1 MKQVKNSG
9 PLSGIKI
16 LDFSSL
22 LPGPFA
28 TLYLADMG
36 ATVLRVGSGTRP
48 DPIETRTPFIPE
60 TEISALWAYL
70 ARGKQS
76 INLNLKNPKAV
87 RIVEQLIAE
96 YDVVIE
102 QFRPGVMGKLRLDYE
117 SLKKINPAVIYCSLT
132 GYGQTGPLR
141 KRAGHDINYLSLAG
155 LPAYS
160 GKKESGPSLTGM
172 QIADIAS
179 GSLHSVIGILAAVIH
194 RKETG
199 KGQYIDIAMMDGVM
213 AFNIASGV
221 SCLVDQTE
229 PVRERERLNGGTLY
243 DFYETKDGEY
253 MSLGALEPQF
263 FKAFCEAIGRPDLT
277 PGGIAPENIEA
288 VKAEVRLVFKS
299 KTRDEWREI
308 FRDFD
313 ACVEP
318 VLGLS
323 EALNS
328 AQAGERQMIID
339 IDLPEGGK
347 VRQMANPI
355 KFSHAP
361 KEYTAIGVP
370 SGTHTKEI
378 IGGLGYSEEE
388 YKRMEQEGVFS

>member
-1 MKQVKNSG
+1 MNYQRNGG
-9 PLSGIKI
+9 PLKGVKI
-16 LDFSSL
+16 LDFTSL

-36 ATVLRVGSGTRP
+36 ATVLRVTSGTRP
-48 DPIETRTPFIPE
+48 DPIETRSPFIPQ
-60 TEISALWAYL
+60 TKVSALWAYL
-70 ARGKQS
+70 GRGKQS

-102 QFRPGVMGKLRLDYE
+102 QYRPGVMAKLGLDYE

-132 GYGQTGPLR
+132 GYGQTGPLS

-155 LPAYS
+155 LLSYS
-160 GKKESGPSLTGM
+160 GKRETGPSLMGM

-179 GSLHSVIGILAAVIH
+179 GSLNSVIGILAAVIH

-199 KGQYIDIAMMDGVM
+199 EGQYVDISMMDGVM
-213 AFNIASGV
+213 AFNIVSGT
-221 SCLVDQTE
+221 SCLVDGQE
-229 PVRERERLNGGTLY
+229 PVRESERLNGGILY
-243 DFYETKDGEY
+243 DFYETKDGQY
-253 MSLGALEPQF
+253 MSLGSLEPQF
-263 FKAFCEAIGRPDLT
+263 FKAFCEAIGRPDLI
-277 PGGIAPENIEA
+277 PGGIAPKNIET
-288 VKAEVRLVFKS
+288 VKAEVRAIFKS
-299 KTRDEWREI
+299 KTRDEWREV

-328 AQAGERQMIID
+328 DQAKARQMVVD
-339 IDLPEGGK
+339 LDLPNGAH

-355 KFSHAP
+355 KFTKTRKGSAS
-361 KEYTAIGVP
+361 IGVP

-378 IGGLGYSEEE
+378 ISGLGYSAEE
-388 YKRMEQEGVFS
+388 YKMMEKEGIFS

>member
-288 VKAEVRLVFKS
+288 VKAEVRLIFKS

-328 AQAGERQMIID
+328 AQAGERQMVID

>member
-48 DPIETRTPFIPE
+48 DPIETRTPFIPG

-199 KGQYIDIAMMDGVM
+199 EGQYIDIAMMDGVM

-221 SCLVDQTE
+221 SCLVDGTE

-263 FKAFCEAIGRPDLT
+263 FKAFCEAVGRPDLT
-277 PGGIAPENIEA
+277 PGGIAPKNIET
-288 VKAEVRLVFKS
+288 VKAEIRVIFKS

-308 FRDFD
+308 FQDFD

-318 VLGLS
+318 VLGLA

-328 AQAGERQMIID
+328 AQAGERQMVID
-339 IDLPEGGK
+339 MELPEGGK

-361 KEYTAIGVP
+361 KESTSIGVP

-378 IGGLGYSEEE
+378 IGGLGYSAEE

>member
-1 MKQVKNSG
+1 MNQYKNSG
-9 PLSGIKI
+9 PLNGIKI
-16 LDFSSL
+16 LDFTSL

-36 ATVLRVGSGTRP
+36 ATVLRVTSGTRP
-48 DPIETRTPFIPE
+48 DPIETRPPFIPQ

-70 ARGKQS
+70 GRGKQS

-102 QFRPGVMGKLRLDYE
+102 QYRPGVMAKLGLDYE
-117 SLKKINPAVIYCSLT
+117 SLKKVNPAVIYCSLT
-132 GYGQTGPLR
+132 GYGQTGPLS

-155 LPAYS
+155 LLSYS
-160 GKKESGPSLTGM
+160 GKKETGPSLMGM

-179 GSLHSVIGILAAVIH
+179 GSLNSVIGLLAAIIH
-194 RKETG
+194 RKGTG
-199 KGQYIDIAMMDGVM
+199 EGQYLDISMMDGVM
-213 AFNIASGV
+213 AFNIVSGT
-221 SCLVDQTE
+221 SCLVDGKT
-229 PVRERERLNGGTLY
+229 PARESERLNGGILY

-263 FKAFCEAIGRPDLT
+263 FMAFCEAIARPDLIS
-277 PGGIAPENIEA
+277 GGIAPENIEK
-288 VKAEVRLVFKS
+288 VKSEIREIFRS
-299 KTRDEWREI
+299 KTRDEWVAI

-328 AQAGERQMIID
+328 PQAEARQMVV
-339 IDLPEGGK
+339 DLEAPNGAQ

-355 KFSHAP
+355 KFSQAP
-361 KEYTAIGVP
+361 KEYAFVGVP
-370 SGTHTKEI
+370 SGMHTKPI
-378 IGGLGYSEEE
+378 ISGLGYSAEE
-388 YKRMEQEGVFS
+388 YALMENEGVFS

>member
-221 SCLVDQTE
+221 SCLVDGTE

-253 MSLGALEPQF
+253 MSLGALEPRF

-277 PGGIAPENIEA
+277 PGGIAPENIET
-288 VKAEVRLVFKS
+288 VKAEVRVIFKS

-328 AQAGERQMIID
+328 AQAGERQMVID
-339 IDLPEGGK
+339 IELPEGGK

-361 KEYTAIGVP
+361 KEYTSIGVP

>member
-1 MKQVKNSG
+1 MKQVKRSG

-179 GSLHSVIGILAAVIH
+179 GSLHSIIGILAAVIH

-199 KGQYIDIAMMDGVM
+199 EGQYIDIAMMDGVM

-221 SCLVDQTE
+221 SCLVDGTE

-277 PGGIAPENIEA
+277 PGGIAPENIET
-288 VKAEVRLVFKS
+288 VKAEVRLIFKS

-328 AQAGERQMIID
+328 AQAEERQMVID